1 MEKKL
6 TAMPTVAGILLL
18 VSAGVKLLGAIGVL
32 AAGLFVAVPSSF
44 AGFPVGWLLVLVFV
58 LLSIAAIAVV
68 IAGGVS
74 SLQRKRWGLALAGS
88 IVAILP
94 FSLLG
99 IAATVLVALSRNEFE
114 DA

>member
-1 MEKKL
+1 MEK
-6 TAMPTVAGILLL
+6 TIAGILLL
-18 VSAGVKLLGAIGVL
+18 VSAGAKLLGAVGVL
-32 AAGLFVAVPSSF
+32 AVGLFVPVPSSF
-44 AGFPVGWLLVLVFV
+44 AGFPIGWLIVLVFV

-99 IAATVLVALSRNEFE
+99 IAATVLVALSKDEFE
-114 DA
+114 NAR